1 VISDLQ
7 QRISAA
13 LRKGRRQVE
22 DAGAAVIRDHR
33 RAMLPT
39 GAFEVRESCGG
50 VCRSWVEFRSSSAGG
65 RP

>member
-13 LRKGRRQVE
+13 LRKGKRQVE
-22 DAGAAVIRDHR
+22 ATGAAPLGSVS
-33 RAMLPT
+33 RAPV
-39 GAFEVRESCGG
+39 ARAYEVRESCGN
-50 VCRSWVEFRSSSAGG
+50 VRRSFLLWHPSNAGG

>member
-1 VISDLQ
+1 MISDLQ

-22 DAGAAVIRDHR
+22 DAGAAVSRDRR
-33 RAMLPT
+33 RAMLPA
-39 GAFEVRESCGG
+39 GAYEVRESCGG
-50 VCRSWVEFRSSSAGG
+50 VGRSWVEFRSSNAGG